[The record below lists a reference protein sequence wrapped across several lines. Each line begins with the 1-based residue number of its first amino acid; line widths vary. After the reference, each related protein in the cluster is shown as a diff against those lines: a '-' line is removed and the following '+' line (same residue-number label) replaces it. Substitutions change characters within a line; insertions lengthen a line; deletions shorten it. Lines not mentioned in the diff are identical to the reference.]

1 MTVTTRG
8 RLVQSHPSIPSPCPG
23 SFSCPVPSSSK
34 ALQVLV
40 LHCTVPLQHFIL
52 RRCKVRTCPPPSQT
66 PAPGQG
72 SGSRLHHWTPP
83 AGDACIVSTR
93 PSIVDATNTLTHTP
107 GRKASHTIR
116 QTDTHLDTNG
126 HCCALP
132 MLAMPHTST
141 FLLHARA
148 RSSSL
153 QLQRLFAPPVSRGSH
168 RSLIPSAP
176 CFDCSR

>member
-1 MTVTTRG
+1 MTVAPQHRPA
-8 RLVQSHPSIPSPCPG
+8 RAPSPA
-23 SFSCPVPSSSK
+23 PSRLHPKLCKSSY
-34 ALQVLV
+34 
-40 LHCTVPLQHFIL
+40 CTVPLQHFIL

-66 PAPGQG
+66 PAPRQG

-107 GRKASHTIR
+107 GRTASHTIR
-116 QTDTHLDTNG
+116 QTDTRLDTNG

-141 FLLHARA
+141 CLLHARA